1 MFLISLA
8 PSSLAVNYL
17 AVDFISG
24 LQVPSLNW
32 YVYTTNIGV
41 FTLLISIIA
50 DMFGLEPIILISG
63 CLLGLSQV

>member
-1 MFLISLA
+1 MFLISLV
-8 PSSLAVNYL
+8 PSRLAVNYL

-24 LQVPSLNW
+24 LQVPFLNC

-63 CLLGLSQV
+63 CLLGLSQI